1 MHHTLK
7 FYNLNRKGILR
18 LYMLLAAFA
27 RVPLAGRLVVKIAN
41 AYGRSQHRAYL
52 LTPTEAKELVTLAG
66 GLAVTSCTCR
76 NIYKKCGHPRDN
88 EILLAPSGHV
98 LEEIMPHEAEEITTE
113 KAVEIIQESQRRGL
127 VLSVVKCRGD
137 FYAICSCCSC
147 CCVPLRLSKKYGI
160 GEALVRHKDIVKEF
174 QEYMLGHNDAEKINP
189 ESR

>member
-18 LYMLLAAFA
+18 LYVFFAACT
-27 RVPLAGRLVVKIAN
+27 RVPLLGRIIGKIAN
-41 AYGRSQHRAYL
+41 VYGRSQHHAYL

-66 GLAVTSCTCR
+66 GVAAAPCTCR

-88 EILLAPSGHV
+88 EILLAPSRHL
-98 LEEIMPHEAEEITTE
+98 LEETMPHDAQEITSDKATE
-113 KAVEIIQESQRRGL
+113 ILQESQRRGL
-127 VLSVVKCRGD
+127 VLTVLKCRED
-137 FYAICSCCSC
+137 LYAICSCCSC

-174 QEYMLGHNDAEKINP
+174 QEYVLGHNDAEKINP